1 MRWLT
6 RHIPTRETIHEHR
19 LLRPFA
25 PHLTKEIVDRARQ
38 AKGENYEL

>member
-1 MRWLT
+1 M
-6 RHIPTRETIHEHR
+6 
-19 LLRPFA
+19 FA

>member
-1 MRWLT
+1 MSFL
-6 RHIPTRETIHEHR
+6 R
-19 LLRPFA
+19 LYTYSFIEMFA